1 MQEKYKNVSTVE
13 FLRSFGRKILCGES
27 MPVQDD
33 QTDQRAPVN
42 DPEALYEQ
50 FVVPSDMMEELENET
65 LEDFD
70 LDVTDY
76 DDRTDFGV
84 DIAAS
89 ADLVRESNKMK
100 KQKKPA
106 ENKDKVIPAK
116 EEPSEAE

>member
-1 MQEKYKNVSTVE
+1 MQEKDKNVSTVE

-70 LDVTDY
+70 YDFTDY

-89 ADLVRESNKMK
+89 ADLVRESNNMK